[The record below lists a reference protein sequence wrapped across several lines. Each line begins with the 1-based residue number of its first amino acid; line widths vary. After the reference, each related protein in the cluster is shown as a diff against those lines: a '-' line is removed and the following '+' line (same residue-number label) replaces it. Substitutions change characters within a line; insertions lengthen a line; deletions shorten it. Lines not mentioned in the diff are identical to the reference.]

1 MDTVYLVLV
10 LVWGL
15 VWGACTR
22 QNVLD
27 KGYEDEGLKYF
38 FIGFFLGLIGFILA
52 YAKPDLKKEYMD
64 NQFRQMIENQNKI
77 MNSQMAA
84 PPPRAEV
91 NDGWRCFCGAMNR
104 EYEGSCHSCGRTQAE
119 AKKASKE
126 KEAHNSEEAI
136 PNQTPTTDQ
145 LREFKAM
152 LDEGLIT
159 EEEYN
164 AKKKQL
170 LGL

>member
-1 MDTVYLVLV
+1 MDAVYWILLI
-10 LVWGL
+10 VWGL

-22 QNVLD
+22 QCVLD
-27 KGYEDEGLKYF
+27 KGYEDEGGKYF
-38 FIGFFLGLIGFILA
+38 AIGFFLGLLGFILA

-84 PPPRAEV
+84 PPPRAAIK
-91 NDGWRCFCGAMNR
+91 DGWKCFCGAMNR

-119 AKKASKE
+119 SKKASKE
-126 KEAHNSEEAI
+126 IANRSEEPK
-136 PNQTPTTDQ
+136 PNQATAADQ